1 MTERPLCVDLDG
13 TLCRSDTL
21 VESLLVALKKKPWLL
36 FWLPLWLLRGPA
48 AFKQQVARAAFSA
61 GFGVAHLPWR
71 RELLDWLRTEAA
83 RGRPLVLATG
93 ADAAIA
99 DAVVE
104 YCGLFGRVFASDGHH
119 NLTGIRKAAALV
131 AAYGEKG
138 FDYAGNE
145 RLDVKVWQHA
155 GAAVVAD
162 ATPRLLH
169 AAAAVAPVAQQFPP
183 PAGSRLRDWL
193 KALRTHQWVKNVLV
207 TLPLGLS
214 HQWSDSGIVAT
225 GLAFIAFSLCAS
237 SVYLV
242 NDLLDL
248 ADDRQH
254 RNKHQR
260 PFAAGRLP
268 LLQGLIAAPLL
279 LTAAFAVAAT
289 INAAFTAVL
298 AGYYLLTL
306 GYSLV
311 IKRMPTVDVMTL
323 AGLYTLRIIA
333 GAAATSIAASFWLL
347 AFSMFL
353 FLSLSVAK
361 RYAEMLV
368 VKQGARLAASGRGY
382 HVDDLPLLRSLGVS
396 SGHAAVLLLAFY
408 VNSPESQ
415 VLYRHPHLIWLL
427 CPLLLYWI
435 SRVWMKTHRGQMHD
449 DPLVFALKDYVS
461 RAIALIGLAVLVAAT
476 L

>member
-21 VESLLVALKKKPWLL
+21 VEALLVLLKRAPWRLL
-36 FWLPLWLLRGPA
+36 WLPLWLLRGRA
-48 AFKQQVARAAFSA
+48 AFKQRVTRAAFDA
-61 GFGVAHLPWR
+61 GFSVAQLPWQV
-71 RELLDWLRTEAA
+71 ELLDWLRSEAA
-83 RGRPLVLATG
+83 HGRPLVLATG

-99 DAVVE
+99 DAVAE
-104 YCGLFGRVFASDGHH
+104 HCGLFGRVFASDGHC
-119 NLTGIRKAAALV
+119 NLTGPRKAAALV
-131 AAYGEKG
+131 AAYGEQG

-145 RLDVKVWQHA
+145 RLDVTVWRHA
-155 GAAVVAD
+155 RAAVVAA
-162 ATPRLLH
+162 ATPRLLR
-169 AAAAVAPVAQQFPP
+169 AAAAVTPVVRQFAPPEGTSF
-183 PAGSRLRDWL
+183 SDWL
-193 KALRTHQWVKNVLV
+193 KALRAHQWVKNLLV
-207 TLPLGLS
+207 VLPLGLS
-214 HQWSDSGIVAT
+214 HQLSTAGSMAT
-225 GLAFIAFSLCAS
+225 LLAFVAFSLCAS

-248 ADDRQH
+248 PDDRQH
-254 RNKHQR
+254 RSKHRR

-268 LLQGLIAAPLL
+268 LLHGLLAAPLL
-279 LTAAFAVAAT
+279 LAAAFAVAAT
-289 INAAFTAVL
+289 INTGFMAVL

-306 GYSLV
+306 AYSLAL
-311 IKRMPTVDVMTL
+311 KRMPTVDVMTL

-333 GAAATSIAASFWLL
+333 GAAATGIAASFWLL

-361 RYAEMLV
+361 RYAEMLA
-368 VKQGARLAASGRGY
+368 VKQSARLAASGRGY

-415 VLYRHPHLIWLL
+415 MLYRHPHLIWLL

-435 SRVWMKTHRGQMHD
+435 SRVWMKTHRGLMYD
-449 DPLVFALKDYVS
+449 DPLVFALKDDVS
-461 RAIALIGLAVLVAAT
+461 RAIALIGLAVLVAAA